1 MRLELHE
8 PEQECETLESWPH
21 ENTVRAIPKST
32 TCSLQLESH
41 ASKYG
46 LDIFRGDLNK
56 VKKRNDVLH
65 HQMKIQI
72 LCPVENWDIY
82 PHKSIILPLI
92 SHISL
97 VGKFCHIGFGA
108 VWQFVLSSQ
117 PAVATAW
124 KVLLTHP
131 KGSAHTLSF
140 HVQHL
145 LHNVLCWPA
154 HSSGMCSQS

>member
-1 MRLELHE
+1 MWTMRSSLHDGPIRMKPSQSE
-8 PEQECETLESWPH
+8 
-21 ENTVRAIPKST
+21 AIPKST

-56 VKKRNDVLH
+56 VKKRNDILH

-72 LCPVENWDIY
+72 LCPVENCDMY
-82 PHKSIILPLI
+82 SHKSIILPLI

-97 VGKFCHIGFGA
+97 VGKFCHKGFGA
-108 VWQFVLSSQ
+108 MWQFLLSSQ

-131 KGSAHTLSF
+131 KGSAHTPLSL
-140 HVQHL
+140 HPASL
-145 LHNVLCWPA
+145 LHNVLC
-154 HSSGMCSQS
+154 